1 MSLKNKESGNPEY
14 ILSDFQTIIYIE
26 ISVIVELTS
35 VSDTRTP
42 VEYVSGHRVRLD
54 EGNNKE
60 SEERQLGLSE
70 IDRTQ
75 TTNN

>member
-1 MSLKNKESGNPEY
+1 M
-14 ILSDFQTIIYIE
+14 ILSDFQTIFYSE
-26 ISVIVELTS
+26 ISVIVALTS

-54 EGNNKE
+54 EGNHKE
-60 SEERQLGLSE
+60 CEGRQLALSE